1 MISHCRKHF
10 QSRQVFNN
18 QFGGIV
24 DGCFLQERN
33 VQFIHLILVVLQI
46 TCTDIN
52 SCTVKI
58 QAAKTQVCK
67 IFSSIISK
75 ATK

>member
-10 QSRQVFNN
+10 QSREVFNN

-33 VQFIHLILVVLQI
+33 VQIYTPYFGGF
-46 TCTDIN
+46 TDN
-52 SCTVKI
+52 MHRY
-58 QAAKTQVCK
+58 
-67 IFSSIISK
+67 
-75 ATK
+75 